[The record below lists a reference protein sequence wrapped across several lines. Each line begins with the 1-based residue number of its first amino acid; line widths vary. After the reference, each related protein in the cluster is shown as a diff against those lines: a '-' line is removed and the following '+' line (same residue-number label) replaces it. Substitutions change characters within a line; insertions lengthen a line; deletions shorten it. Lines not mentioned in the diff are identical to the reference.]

1 VTTEQGSKQMTMR
14 VAFMGLGAMGGP
26 AAAAMAA
33 AGHEVTGYD
42 PVPAARTRAQGS
54 DVPVTDRAADAVAGA
69 DLVVVSVP
77 KPEHVE
83 ALAQGDLRKAAP
95 GTVVV
100 DLSTIDP
107 DTARRAANVLADHG
121 VTYLDSPVLGRPAGC
136 GNWTL
141 VAGGPEPEVARVAPL
156 LESTVAR
163 RVIRI
168 GEVGSGSVVKI
179 LNNLM
184 FGAINAVTAEAL
196 HLCQRSGIDQ
206 AIFVDAVVNSG
217 AATVS
222 NLFRDIGPRIA
233 SGDHD
238 PVFALE
244 LLTKDNRLAADLAT
258 AVGASAPVATAVVQV
273 NEAAIGL
280 GHAALDSSAVIH
292 AYDDGAL
299 R

>member
-1 VTTEQGSKQMTMR
+1 VTIEQENNQMTMR
-14 VAFMGLGAMGGP
+14 VAVLGLGAMGGR
-26 AAAAMAA
+26 AAAAMSS
-33 AGHEVTGYD
+33 AGYKVTGYD
-42 PVPAARTRAQGS
+42 PIPAARSRAEEAGT
-54 DVPVTDRAADAVAGA
+54 PVTAEAAAAVSAV
-69 DLVVVSVP
+69 DVVVVSVP

-83 ALAQGDLRKAAP
+83 ALAEGDLLQARP
-95 GTVVV
+95 DTVVV

-107 DTARRAANVLADHG
+107 ATARRAAAALADRG
-121 VTYLDSPVLGRPAGC
+121 VVYLDSPVLGRPAGC
-136 GNWTL
+136 GAWTL
-141 VAGGPEPEVARVAPL
+141 VVGGSEDDVARVTPL
-156 LESTVAR
+156 LEATLAR
-163 RVIRI
+163 RVVRI
-168 GEVGSGSVVKI
+168 GEVGSGSVVKV

-206 AIFVDAVVNSG
+206 AVFVDAIVDSG

-244 LLTKDNRLAADLAT
+244 LLAKDNRLAADLAT
-258 AVGASAPVATAVVQV
+258 AVGSSAPVAAAVGRV
-273 NEAAIGL
+273 NEAAMGL
-280 GHAALDSSAVIH
+280 GHAAEDSSAVIH
-292 AYDDGAL
+292 AYDDGGL